1 MDKNLRS
8 SIVVAAIFVL
18 GAVIQFTRGK
28 TAFAIV
34 GAVLGAL
41 YIVLTVIGYIK
52 LKKQKQ

>member
-8 SIVVAAIFVL
+8 GIVVAAIFVL
-18 GAVIQFTRGK
+18 GAVIQFMRGK

-52 LKKQKQ
+52 LKNQKQ